1 MKKKI
6 ASIVAMS
13 VIATNTM
20 PAMNVFADEIV
31 RNKATSIE
39 KEVSKNMTVEN
50 FKIKNYENF
59 TKYNEAYKVN
69 VKSITNNGGKYN
81 QSIITNAIDGKLETH
96 WETGRE
102 NKADF
107 KNEVEFEFEN
117 VEKINRLAYAT
128 RQDGAKPKG
137 YPKVSQI
144 LVADSN
150 ESEYTLVGEFTSNK
164 VTGDMVEFKFD
175 TVEAKKVKF
184 IFSDAHNG
192 WASASEFWFYKED
205 KTLDKMETIF
215 TDNNM
220 NEVNPEFA
228 KVEALKE
235 LEQEARNHP
244 FYLNFKE
251 DIDNA
256 ITILEGKKLESSI
269 AKVSQLTGYNTE
281 YQDAYNEKFM
291 IPTDKIT
298 KVEAN
303 GGIYPG
309 TKYEYMFDGDPNT
322 HWETNKSNSED
333 FTNEITLTLDE
344 VQTIDRLAY
353 KARSSNNKGF
363 PTKFEIHV
371 SETSKGETFQQIAT
385 GEAKE
390 TSDMV
395 EFKFAPTKARRV
407 KLVFNECYT
416 NRAFASEMRLYKQDE
431 LSEKYAT
438 LFTNDKKNEVSS
450 EFNSIDKLENF
461 AKELEQH
468 PLYNLYKEGI
478 NDARLILENNEV
490 TYVDAKVSKFK
501 EFGSPELAEYDKTY
515 KIDNS
520 RIVNITTNGGHY
532 ANEVIKRA
540 IDGNVETSW
549 HSSKTNNESHTNEV
563 TMTLDKLE
571 TIDKVIYTSP
581 RARGFAEE
589 FDIYVS
595 KTLEGD
601 TFEKVTS
608 GRASRTNDSVSIK
621 FNPTEARRVKFV
633 YTKAYENF
641 AVAYEFGL
649 YKQDPTIDKIDNLFT
664 DETMN
669 TVSEEFASIE
679 ALNKLED
686 EVKVHPFYSDFRED
700 IENAKALVE
709 QGRIEA
715 TISKTKKFNH
725 YSNKE
730 YMEQYAI
737 KRENIK
743 KISNNGGQ
751 WSTMRIDNAIDGD
764 LDTYWETNT
773 SNKEDFKNE
782 VTVEF
787 INPVTIDRIAYGAR
801 KSDRKGFLE
810 EFEIYASAT
819 TKGDNFKLVSTA
831 KANKTTGL
839 VEAKFEPTKF
849 QRLKIRVIK
858 GDQNWATLNE
868 LIFLKQDFIANKV
881 YSMFT
886 NDLMNELTDEYDT
899 IEEIETL
906 EKEVNTHPLK
916 EELIEYIERAKDIIQ
931 NPEQA
936 KEYVYE
942 LEFRGDS
949 IKESQKRQVWN
960 FQDWQPT
967 GLAVKSGQK
976 ITVYVDSKPGEP
988 LPHLVFKQMD
998 VQNNGTININLNNG
1012 KNVITVPTI
1021 SGTTIREGVPYS
1033 GVLYTVNPYT
1043 EEQQSRNP
1051 KIKIEGAVE
1060 YPAFVL
1066 GQDSDEA
1073 IMKELEEY
1081 TEKLKKDPTLPDV
1094 FEVFSKKNLVNTRAT
1109 YALDWYKKN
1118 DLLPTYTANKV
1129 DEILEE
1135 AMKYWGFDSSSE
1147 VNSDFNYRYV
1157 SMLKYLDGGAF
1168 MNAGNGI
1175 TGYNQNE
1182 QGAVLGYN
1190 TGWGLM
1196 HELGHN
1202 MDTAKMSIVEVT
1214 NNMLPLHF
1222 EVLEGKASR
1231 FTQQNQYQNNI
1242 FPKVTKEDYSKNI
1255 WYPESDYSNLQHIAP
1270 LWQLQLYDETFW
1282 PRLQQEFRA
1291 NPSLGGGDWDNKHE
1305 AWAIAA
1311 SNVLEMD
1318 LTEHFARHGFR
1329 VSEETENHMKQYPAP
1344 TQKLWYLNDNKY
1356 LKDGEAFNDNLN
1368 IKVSPKINKD
1378 NITLTM
1384 EIDKENYNSLLGYE
1398 IYRDGKLIGF
1408 TDKGTYVDREVDL
1421 ADNHIYEV
1429 VPFSN
1434 DLDTAKKISINSQQP
1449 VIETTGGVTIKL
1461 NEEFNP
1467 LDYVKSTDYEGN
1479 VIENIEVEHNVDNT
1493 KQGKYTVTYKV
1504 KDNNDLFA
1512 DKTLEVEVVSD
1523 YTFLSDF
1530 EWTSATSGYQN
1541 ARRNESIKGRHLGE
1555 PKTFDKGLATHANGV
1570 ITYNLGEHDYDYLEM
1585 RVGVDMSIPEQNNS
1599 SITFKVTGDGKT
1611 LETTSVMKHADNLK
1625 YIKIP
1630 VKGLDE
1636 IKIEVNNGGN
1646 GITSDH
1652 GIIVE
1657 PKLATNNGKPKLKID
1672 KSISVKV
1679 GEELENII
1687 GNVEAYDAEDG
1698 DLTKDVQISGQ
1709 DKVNTNRVG
1718 IYPITY
1724 TVEDSDGNITTAT
1737 RNIKVLNMEDF
1748 TYLSDYNWK
1757 SQSNNYRQAQ
1767 KDVAIS
1773 GRKLTLTGEN
1783 NEAVEYDKGLGMHS
1797 TSTVIYDLTDKNVDM
1812 FSTYIGVDRAMYN
1825 TVGQVQFEIYVDGKL
1840 AYDSGIMRA
1849 KDKQKYVEVN
1859 LADAKELKL
1868 VVKDGGN
1875 GNGSDH
1881 ATFGDTKLYFVN
1893 ESRIDKTEL
1902 TNLVEEAKSLNED
1915 EYTEESFN
1923 KMQIV
1928 LAKAQQVLEDNNA
1941 NQDTVD
1947 NVALEL
1953 QESVKSLI
1961 VINLDE
1967 VVNIPDKYLA
1977 KSLSSV
1983 LGKSEGFTIG
1993 DMRTLTN
2000 LSLSGVTNLE
2010 GLQYAKNL
2018 VSIEAEYNEIKD
2030 LRPLANLKNLTKFN
2044 FKNQFVQVGELSEV
2058 DKTVTVNTEA
2068 YNRDG
2073 KNVATKV
2080 TLVDNSG
2087 NVLSE
2092 KAVNDATEVSLDVS
2106 SLEAGIYGVHV
2117 TFEDDELSG
2126 ILINIAII
2134 K

>member
-1 MKKKI
+1 MKRKI
-6 ASIVAMS
+6 AALVAMS
-13 VIATNTM
+13 IVVTNTM
-20 PAMNVFADEIV
+20 PTMSAFADEIA
-31 RNKATSIE
+31 RNKATGIV
-39 KEVSKNMTVEN
+39 KEVSPNMVVEN
-50 FKIKNYENF
+50 FKMKDYENF
-59 TKYNEAYKVN
+59 TKYNEAYRVN

-81 QSIITNAIDGKLETH
+81 QSVIINAIDGKLETH
-96 WETGRE
+96 WETGIE

-117 VEKINRLAYAT
+117 FEKINRLAYAT

-137 YPKVSQI
+137 YPKTAQI
-144 LVADSN
+144 LV
-150 ESEYTLVGEFTSNK
+150 SETQDGDYKLVGEVTSTK
-164 VTGDMVEFKFD
+164 VTGEMVEFKFD

-205 KTLDKMETIF
+205 KTLDKMETLF

-220 NEVNPEFA
+220 NEVSPDFA
-228 KVEALKE
+228 NLEDLKALEKEAKDHL
-235 LEQEARNHP
+235 
-244 FYLNFKE
+244 FYVNFKE

-256 ITILEGKKLESSI
+256 IAILEGEELESGI
-269 AKVSQLTGYNTE
+269 AKVSKLTAYGTE

-291 IPTDKIT
+291 ISTNKIT

-303 GGIYPG
+303 GGIYHG

-322 HWETNKSNSED
+322 HWETNRSNSTD

-344 VQTIDRLAY
+344 AQVIDRLAY
-353 KARSSNNKGF
+353 KARSVNSKGF

-371 SETSKGETFQQIAT
+371 SETSKGETFQKIAD
-385 GEAKE
+385 GEASV

-395 EFKFAPTKARRV
+395 EFKFAPTKVKRV
-407 KLVFNECYT
+407 KLVFNEC
-416 NRAFASEMRLYKQDE
+416 NSGRAFASEMRLYKQDE
-431 LSEKYAT
+431 LSERYAT
-438 LFTNDKKNEVSS
+438 LFTNDKKNEMSS
-450 EFNSIDKLENF
+450 EFNSIEKLEKF

-478 NDARLILENNEV
+478 NDARLILENNKA
-490 TYVDAKVSKFK
+490 TYVDARVSKFK

-515 KIDNS
+515 KIDNE

-532 ANEVIKRA
+532 ANDVIARA

-549 HSSKTNNESHTNEV
+549 HSNRTNNESHTNEV

-608 GRASRTNDSVSIK
+608 GGASRTNDSVSIK

-641 AVAYEFGL
+641 ALAYEFGL
-649 YKQDPTIDKIDNLFT
+649 YKQDTIIDKMANLFT

-669 TVSEEFASIE
+669 TVSEEYANME

-686 EVKVHPFYSDFRED
+686 EVKVHPFYEDFKED

-709 QGRIEA
+709 QGEVEA
-715 TISKTKKFNH
+715 TVSKTKKFNH
-725 YSNKE
+725 YNNKE
-730 YMEQYAI
+730 YMDQFVI
-737 KRENIK
+737 NRENIK

-773 SNKEDFKNE
+773 ANKEDWKNE

-787 INPVTIDRIAYGAR
+787 INPVIIDRIAYGAR

-831 KANKTTGL
+831 KADKTTGL

-849 QRLKIRVIK
+849 QRLKIRVVK
-858 GDQNWATLNE
+858 GDQSWATLNE
-868 LIFLKQDFIANKV
+868 LIFLKQDSIANKV
-881 YSMFT
+881 YNMFT
-886 NDLMNELTDEYDT
+886 NDLMNELVDEYET

-906 EKEVNTHPLK
+906 EREVNTHPLK
-916 EELIEYIERAKDIIQ
+916 EELMEYIKRAKDIVQ

-936 KEYVYE
+936 KQYVYE
-942 LEFRGDS
+942 LESRGDS
-949 IKESQKRQVWN
+949 IKESQKRQMWN

-967 GLAVKSGQK
+967 GLAVKSGQQ
-976 ITVYVDSKPGEP
+976 ITVYVDVEPGTP
-988 LPHLVFKQMD
+988 TPRLVFKQMD
-998 VQNNGTININLNNG
+998 SQHNGNVDLRLSPG
-1012 KNVITVPTI
+1012 KNVITIPELNSNELRPNVAKA
-1021 SGTTIREGVPYS
+1021 

-1043 EEQQSRNP
+1043 KEDQIRDP
-1051 KIKIEGAVE
+1051 KIKIEGAFE

-1081 TEKLKKDPTLPDV
+1081 VDKLEKDPTLPDV
-1094 FEVFSKKNLVNTRAT
+1094 YEVFSKKNLVNTRAT

-1118 DLLPTYTANKV
+1118 NLLPSYTANKV

-1135 AMKYWGFDSSSE
+1135 SMKYWGFDGSSE
-1147 VNSDFNYRYV
+1147 VNSDYNYRYV
-1157 SMLKYLDGGAF
+1157 SMLKWLDNGGF

-1202 MDTAKMSIVEVT
+1202 MDTTKMSVVEVT

-1231 FTQQNQYQNNI
+1231 FTQQNQYQTNI
-1242 FPKVTKEDYSKNI
+1242 FPKVTREDYSKNL
-1255 WYPESDYSNLQHIAP
+1255 WYPESDYTNLQHIAP

-1291 NPSLGGGDWDNKHE
+1291 NPSLGGGNWDNKHQ

-1311 SNVLEMD
+1311 SNVMQMD
-1318 LTEHFARHGFR
+1318 LTEYFARHGFR
-1329 VSEETENHMKQYPAP
+1329 VNEETAEHMKQYPKP
-1344 TQKLWYLNDNKY
+1344 TKKLWYMNDNKY
-1356 LKDGEAFNDNLN
+1356 LKDGETFNENFDLKLHT
-1368 IKVSPKINKD
+1368 KVNEE
-1378 NITLTM
+1378 NVTLTM
-1384 EIDKENYNSLLGYE
+1384 EIDRENNKSLLGYE
-1398 IYRDGKLIGF
+1398 IYRDGSLIGF
-1408 TDKGTYVDREVDL
+1408 TNKETYVDKEAVKGT
-1421 ADNHIYEV
+1421 NHTYEV
-1429 VPFSN
+1429 VAFSN
-1434 DLDTAKKISINSQQP
+1434 DLNSAEGISVKAHQP
-1449 VIETTGGVTIKL
+1449 KLEVQEDIVIEL
-1461 NEEFNP
+1461 NKNFNA
-1467 LDYVKSTDYEGN
+1467 LDYVEAIDYEGN
-1479 VIENIEVEHNVDNT
+1479 ILDNITVEHNVDT
-1493 KQGKYTVTYKV
+1493 SRKGEYEVTYKLTQDEV
-1504 KDNNDLFA
+1504 
-1512 DKTLEVEVVSD
+1512 TLTATTTVTVVSD
-1523 YTFLSDF
+1523 FNYLSDLEHEVVKNGWGNPRF
-1530 EWTSATSGYQN
+1530 NKDIYGRVNGISKQFKKGIALHADGY
-1541 ARRNESIKGRHLGE
+1541 
-1555 PKTFDKGLATHANGV
+1555 V
-1570 ITYNLGEHDYDYLEM
+1570 VYNLGEHYYDTLD
-1585 RVGVDMSIPEQNNS
+1585 VKLGTDS
-1599 SITFKVTGDGKT
+1599 SKADSRTTLDFKIIGDGKVLAKT
-1611 LETTSVMKHADNLK
+1611 DTKRYTDDLEHIKVNIAD
-1625 YIKIP
+1625 
-1630 VKGLDE
+1630 VKELR
-1636 IKIEVNNGGN
+1636 IEVSIAGDSDAN
-1646 GITSDH
+1646 DH

-1657 PKLATNNGKPKLKID
+1657 PKLIGNNSKPVID
-1672 KSISVKV
+1672 IDDSLAIKV
-1679 GEELENII
+1679 GGTLENII
-1687 GNVEAYDAEDG
+1687 GNIEATDKEDG
-1698 DLTKDVQISGQ
+1698 DITKNVKISGE

-1724 TVEDSDGNITTAT
+1724 TVEDSDGNTTVAT

-1767 KDVAIS
+1767 KDVAMN
-1773 GRKLTLTGEN
+1773 GGKLTLTGEN
-1783 NEAVEYDKGLGMHS
+1783 NEAVEYEKGLGMHS
-1797 TSTVIYDLTDKNVDM
+1797 TSTVIYDLTDKNADM
-1812 FSTYIGVDRAMYN
+1812 FSTYIGVDRAMYH

-1881 ATFGDTKLYFVN
+1881 ATFGDTKLHYVN

-1902 TNLVEEAKSLNED
+1902 NNLVNEAKNLNED
-1915 EYTEESFN
+1915 DYTEESFN
-1923 KMQIV
+1923 AMQIA
-1928 LAKAQQVLEDNNA
+1928 LAKAEQVLEDKNS

-1947 NVALEL
+1947 NVNLEL
-1953 QESVKSLI
+1953 EETVKALI
-1961 VINLDE
+1961 AINLDE

-1977 KSLSSV
+1977 KSLASV
-1983 LGKSEGFTIG
+1983 LEKSEGFTIG
-1993 DMRTLTN
+1993 DMRSLTEI
-2000 LSLSGVTNLE
+2000 SLSGVTSLE

-2018 VSIEAEYNEIKD
+2018 VSIESEYNEIKD
-2030 LRPLANLKNLTKFN
+2030 LRPLAKLKKLEKAN
-2044 FKNQFVQVGELSEV
+2044 FKNQYVPVGELKVV
-2058 DKTVTVNTEA
+2058 DGTVTVNTEA
-2068 YNRDG
+2068 YNRAG

-2080 TLVDNSG
+2080 TLVDSAG
-2087 NVLSE
+2087 TVLDE
-2092 KAVNDATEVSLDVS
+2092 RAVNGDAEVSLDVS
-2106 SLEAGIYGVHV
+2106 NLKAGIYGVHV
-2117 TFEDDELSG
+2117 VFEDGELSG
-2126 ILINIAII
+2126 ILMNIATI

>member
-1 MKKKI
+1 MKRKI

-13 VIATNTM
+13 IIATNTM
-20 PAMNVFADEIV
+20 PAINVFADEII
-31 RNKATSIE
+31 RNKVASIE

-50 FKIKNYENF
+50 FKIRNYENF
-59 TKYNEAYKVN
+59 PSYNKAYKVN
-69 VKSITNNGGKYN
+69 VESITNNGGKYN

-96 WETGRE
+96 WETGKE

-137 YPKVSQI
+137 YPKVAQI

-150 ESEYTLVGEFTSNK
+150 ESDYTLVGEVASTK
-164 VTGDMVEFKFD
+164 VTGDMVEFRFD

-184 IFSDAHNG
+184 IFSDAHDG

-228 KVEALKE
+228 NIEDFKALEEEAKD
-235 LEQEARNHP
+235 HP
-244 FYLNFKE
+244 FYANFKE

-256 ITILEGKKLESSI
+256 ITILEGEKLESGI
-269 AKVSQLTGYNTE
+269 AKVSKLTAHGTE

-291 IPTDKIT
+291 IPTNKIT

-303 GGIYPG
+303 GGIYSG

-322 HWETNKSNSED
+322 HWETNRSNGTD

-344 VQTIDRLAY
+344 AQTIDRLAY
-353 KARSSNNKGF
+353 KARSVNSKGF

-371 SETSKGETFQQIAT
+371 SETSKGQTFQKVAI
-385 GEAKE
+385 GEANV

-395 EFKFAPTKARRV
+395 EFKFAPTKAKRV
-407 KLVFNECYT
+407 KLVFNECNS
-416 NRAFASEMRLYKQDE
+416 NRAFVSEMRLYKQDE

-450 EFNSIDKLENF
+450 EFNSTDKLEKF
-461 AKELEQH
+461 AKELETH

-478 NDARLILENNEV
+478 NDARLILENKKA
-490 TYVDAKVSKFK
+490 TYVDARVSKFK

-515 KIDNS
+515 KIDNK
-520 RIVNITTNGGHY
+520 RIVNITTNGSHY
-532 ANEVIKRA
+532 ANEVIARA
-540 IDGNVETSW
+540 IDGNIETAW
-549 HSSKTNNESHTNEV
+549 HSNKTNNENHTNEV

-571 TIDKVIYTSP
+571 TIDKVVYTSP

-601 TFEKVTS
+601 TFQKVTS

-641 AVAYEFGL
+641 ALAYEFGL
-649 YKQDPTIDKIDNLFT
+649 YKQDPAIDKMASLFT

-669 TVSEEFASIE
+669 TVSEEFANME

-686 EVKVHPFYSDFRED
+686 EVKVHPFYDDFKED
-700 IENAKALVE
+700 IDNAKALVE
-709 QGRIEA
+709 QSEVEA
-715 TISKTKKFNH
+715 TASKTKKFNH

-730 YMEQYAI
+730 YMEQYVI

-751 WSTMRIDNAIDGD
+751 WSTMKIDNAIDGD

-773 SNKEDFKNE
+773 SNKEDWKNE

-810 EFEIYASAT
+810 QFEIYASAT

-831 KANKTTGL
+831 KADKTTGL

-858 GDQNWATLNE
+858 GDQSWATLNE
-868 LIFLKQDFIANKV
+868 LIFLKQDSIADKV
-881 YSMFT
+881 YNMFT
-886 NDLMNELTDEYDT
+886 NDLMNELVDEYDT

-916 EELIEYIERAKDIIQ
+916 EELMEYIERAKDVVQ
-931 NPEQA
+931 NPEQS
-936 KEYVYE
+936 KEQVYE
-942 LEFRGDS
+942 LESRGDS
-949 IKESQKRQVWN
+949 IKESQKRQMWN

-967 GLAVKSGQK
+967 GLAVKSEQK
-976 ITVYVDSKPGEP
+976 ITVYVDAEPGEP
-988 LPHLVFKQMD
+988 LPYLVFKQMD
-998 VQNNGTININLNNG
+998 VQNNGTININLKNG

-1043 EEQQSRNP
+1043 EEQQSRMP
-1051 KIKIEGAVE
+1051 KIKIEGAFE

-1066 GQDSDEA
+1066 GEDSDEA

-1081 TEKLKKDPTLPDV
+1081 TKKLKKYPTLPDV

-1118 DLLPTYTANKV
+1118 NLLPSYTANKV
-1129 DEILEE
+1129 DDILAES
-1135 AMKYWGFDSSSE
+1135 MKYWGFDESSE

-1157 SMLKYLDGGAF
+1157 SMLKYLDGGGF

-1202 MDTAKMSIVEVT
+1202 MDTTKMSVVEVT

-1242 FPKVTKEDYSKNI
+1242 FPKVTREDYSKNL
-1255 WYPESDYSNLQHIAP
+1255 WYPESDYTNLQHIAP

-1291 NPSLGGGDWDNKHE
+1291 NPSLGGGNWDNKHQ

-1311 SNVLEMD
+1311 SNVMQMD

-1329 VSEETENHMKQYPAP
+1329 VTEETAQHMKQYPKP
-1344 TQKLWYLNDNKY
+1344 TEKLWYMNDNKY
-1356 LKDGEAFNDNLN
+1356 LKDGETFNENLDLKLHT
-1368 IKVSPKINKD
+1368 KVNKE
-1378 NITLTM
+1378 NVTLTM
-1384 EIDKENYNSLLGYE
+1384 EIDRENNKSLLGYE

-1408 TDKGTYVDREVDL
+1408 TNTETYVDKE
-1421 ADNHIYEV
+1421 AKIGTNHTYEV
-1429 VPFSN
+1429 VAFSN
-1434 DLDTAKKISINSQQP
+1434 DLNSAKAVSVKAHQP
-1449 VIETTGGVTIKL
+1449 KLEAQKDIVIGL
-1461 NEEFNP
+1461 NEDFNA
-1467 LDYVKSTDYEGN
+1467 LDYVEAVDYEGN
-1479 VIENIEVEHNVDNT
+1479 KLDNIIVEGNVDT
-1493 KQGKYTVTYKV
+1493 SRKGEYEVTYKITQDGV
-1504 KDNNDLFA
+1504 TITD
-1512 DKTLEVEVVSD
+1512 TTRVTVVSD
-1523 YTFLSDF
+1523 FTYLSDLKHEDVKVGWGSPKF
-1530 EWTSATSGYQN
+1530 NKDIYGRVNGISKQFK
-1541 ARRNESIKGRHLGE
+1541 KGI
-1555 PKTFDKGLATHANGV
+1555 GLHANGYV
-1570 ITYNLGEHDYDYLEM
+1570 VYNLGEHSYDTLD
-1585 RVGVDMSIPEQNNS
+1585 VKLGTDS
-1599 SITFKVTGDGKT
+1599 SKADSRTTLDFKIIGDGKVLAKT
-1611 LETTSVMKHADNLK
+1611 DTKRYTDDLEHIKVNIAD
-1625 YIKIP
+1625 
-1630 VKGLDE
+1630 VKELR
-1636 IKIEVNNGGN
+1636 IEVSIAGDSDAN
-1646 GITSDH
+1646 DH

-1657 PKLATNNGKPKLKID
+1657 PKLIGNNSKPVINID
-1672 KSISVKV
+1672 ASQSIKV
-1679 GEELENII
+1679 GETLENVV
-1687 GNVEAYDAEDG
+1687 GNVEARDKEDG
-1698 DLTKDVQISGQ
+1698 NITKKVKISGE

-1718 IYPITY
+1718 TYPIKY
-1724 TVEDSDGNITTAT
+1724 TVEDSDGNTTVAT
-1737 RNIKVLNMEDF
+1737 RSIKVVNMEDF
-1748 TYLSDYNWK
+1748 TYLSDHNWAQ
-1757 SQSNNYRQAQ
+1757 QSNNYKQAQ

-1773 GRKLTLTGEN
+1773 GRNLTLTGKN
-1783 NEAVEYDKGLGMHS
+1783 NEAVEYEKGLGMHS
-1797 TSTVIYDLTDKNVDM
+1797 TSTVIYDLTDKKADI

-1825 TVGQVQFEIYVDGKL
+1825 SVGQVQFEIYVDGKL

-1881 ATFGDTKLYFVN
+1881 ATFGDTKLHFVN

-1902 TNLVEEAKSLNED
+1902 TKLVNEAKKLNED
-1915 EYTEESFN
+1915 DYTEESFN
-1923 KMQIV
+1923 TMQIA
-1928 LAKAQQVLEDNNA
+1928 LAKAEKVLEDNNSS
-1941 NQDTVD
+1941 QDTID
-1947 NVALEL
+1947 NVAAEL
-1953 QESVKSLI
+1953 QKSVEALT
-1961 VINLDE
+1961 VVNLDE

-1983 LGKSEGFTIG
+1983 LGKSEGFTVG
-1993 DMRTLTN
+1993 DMRSLTK

-2030 LRPLANLKNLTKFN
+2030 LRPLAQLKKLEKAN
-2044 FKNQFVQVGELSEV
+2044 FTNQFVSVGELKVV
-2058 DKTVTVNTEA
+2058 DGTVTVNTEA
-2068 YNRDG
+2068 YNRAG
-2073 KNVATKV
+2073 ENVATKV
-2080 TLVDNSG
+2080 TLVDKAG

-2092 KAVNDATEVSLDVS
+2092 KAVNDDTEVSLDVS
-2106 SLEAGIYGVHV
+2106 NLEAGIYGVHV
-2117 TFEDDELSG
+2117 AFEDDELSG
-2126 ILINIAII
+2126 TLINLVLI